1 MVVCI
6 YIFCHRIREKQLRE
20 SYILKYGDK
29 VKGTKSSSN
38 ESLMYTVQHV
48 GHTKTHVDVTVL
60 LAQTMCKLEQSQ
72 ISQNLTTSL
81 DLSLQTFCVNCL

>member
-29 VKGTKSSSN
+29 VKGTKLN
-38 ESLMYTVQHV
+38 QVQMKV
-48 GHTKTHVDVTVL
+48 WCI
-60 LAQTMCKLEQSQ
+60 Q
-72 ISQNLTTSL
+72 
-81 DLSLQTFCVNCL
+81 